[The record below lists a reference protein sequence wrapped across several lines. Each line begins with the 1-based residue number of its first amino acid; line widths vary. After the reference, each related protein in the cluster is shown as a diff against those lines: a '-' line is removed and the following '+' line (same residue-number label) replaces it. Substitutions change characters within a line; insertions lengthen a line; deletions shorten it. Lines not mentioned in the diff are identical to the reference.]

1 MENLK
6 IVTSRTR
13 PLDSFMPNSEAR
25 KANYSYTVSFNTL
38 QCLSFA
44 EKFKKSVTLLV
55 INNGLKKIC
64 IVVYNYNII
73 SFIDP
78 DISELQIKYM
88 ASSRGK
94 GGQKINRQ
102 RNCCEIKHIPT
113 GITVD
118 SQDTRDRTENYER
131 ALLLLRYRVDLE
143 VNKETGLAIAY
154 SRELENF
161 IENRKNEVNDDEIE
175 KKQRL
180 IRKEDELRQI
190 NIDNFRLEKYH
201 VIESESKLVH
211 VMTNIS
217 VHINS
222 DRDKAMEE
230 LRLLVAQ
237 KTVHS

>member
-1 MENLK
+1 MIFLVDKDEQSRSHYKRLLLINGKLENCHFK
-6 IVTSRTR
+6 DTPPRQFYAQFRS
-13 PLDSFMPNSEAR
+13 
-25 KANYSYTVSFNTL
+25 KKGKL
-38 QCLSFA
+38 QL
-44 EKFKKSVTLLV
+44 
-55 INNGLKKIC
+55 
-64 IVVYNYNII
+64 Y
-73 SFIDP
+73 DP
-78 DISELQIKYM
+78 DISELQIKYI

-154 SRELENF
+154 SRELDNF
-161 IENRKNEVNDDEIE
+161 IENRKNQVNDDEIE

-180 IRKEDELRQI
+180 IRKKDELRQI

-237 KTVHS
+237 KTVHA